1 MQYATL
7 MLRISEHDG
16 RIAAELRPPPPHP
29 PLPPPPPKSSPR
41 ASTSARYAALA
52 SAVSRDGLA
61 GLNSTLGA
69 RDDLLLTFGSV
80 SLASFVTNWVES
92 LRGAGEWRLLVG
104 ALDDELLG
112 TVSHAGAP
120 AVRIGGGEVGG
131 GAYFRKD
138 YEVFK
143 KMGARKVGFLA
154 ALADAA
160 PAGIWVCD
168 ADMVW
173 LRPPPAELVHRAALA
188 GGDVLLS
195 TDCLDLRGDERGECG
210 ATANFNTGVLFVRK
224 TARARRFLGAWAA
237 KMEAARPEPWLDDQ
251 AVFNELVR
259 DGFAQSGGGASRL
272 YSAAGGTV
280 TVGLLP
286 LSLVANGHTFFVQHR
301 CAFCQPHCECDD
313 PLPLAVHTT
322 YQYGDAAEFAYGKRA
337 RLQQAGLWRAD
348 DGGGAAERFLAVRE
362 PPRLV
367 GAAVTSNHSA
377 ALVAQQRD
385 HEGGWRRR
393 VISLLALAIATNR
406 TLVLPAA
413 LCYCDLNWAE
423 MRACRVPGAEAM
435 PLPFEC
441 PIDHLLELPAWHRQT
456 LVRWRPPRY
465 LRHSRRITPASVQRV
480 AFARSGAHVDGDTL
494 WLPAGR
500 DDAALRTALSAAG
513 ADAAEVLEVDPDTLD
528 GALCGFAAAERR
540 VAFAAEAPRLLR
552 FPRLFC
558 VAEGAAA
565 GVVHGAPCC
574 TRFSMATGWMEEGD
588 PRGNGHFPCAWS
600 ARAPG
605 SLVGADGGGC
615 AAVADDAASGGASA
629 WAAAEVRRVAA
640 PSDGVLLAT
649 CVPPLALEA
658 SEAEAE
664 LSELRNWHASVVKA
678 GAGARATVLSGSK
691 RVSALCA
698 ELGVAHVQLPAASG
712 GWAAAAA
719 ACAAFGA
726 AWIEHEGRSLVLASP
741 HVVWLRDPAPFVEC
755 AQPTADGGA
764 DGGVESL
771 ECAPVAPADA
781 LVATEML
788 SVKQDALFGAGF
800 AKWGALDPSVLVLR
814 ASAGGRAFAS
824 AWQSAL
830 ETEAKAAAPRGWA
843 ERAGAL
849 LRSLVEVPGAA
860 WPGLTEL
867 PTLGV
872 RQNSRLFEA
881 LGGRALLG
889 VLPAGGFA
897 HGHAYLVQR
906 VHSRLGVAPF
916 CVRPQLAPLPTS
928 PHESAAA
935 RRLRLD
941 GASLWLAAAAPPA
954 RPRLLLLDLQ
964 LPELR
969 PPPADAGGAAWLV
982 AHVAAVGHQLR
993 ALRDGLGAA
1002 RALGR
1007 ELAVPP
1013 LRCYCDRAPS
1023 GAEPLLRLGC
1033 RLPSAE
1039 SEAYLPFACAPDH
1052 LLRADAW
1059 ADDASAGG
1067 ARLRS
1072 TESVRRWRLPER
1084 RVGVH
1089 PCAPAGAPPAADGP
1103 TTCAG
1108 ATGEQL
1114 ARALSKWRDAPVLEL
1129 PWRAERRPFVR
1140 FESVDAGAALDAEAA
1155 ALLGG
1160 PAGGWCAPCGGAC
1173 DAALPAEVR
1182 AVAVVDGE
1190 RFCLDFGKLLRG

>member
-1 MQYATL
+1 M
-7 MLRISEHDG
+7 
-16 RIAAELRPPPPHP
+16 AA
-29 PLPPPPPKSSPR
+29 
-41 ASTSARYAALA
+41 
-52 SAVSRDGLA
+52 
-61 GLNSTLGA
+61 
-69 RDDLLLTFGSV
+69 
-80 SLASFVTNWVES
+80 
-92 LRGAGEWRLLVG
+92 
-104 ALDDELLG
+104 
-112 TVSHAGAP
+112 
-120 AVRIGGGEVGG
+120 
-131 GAYFRKD
+131 
-138 YEVFK
+138 
-143 KMGARKVGFLA
+143 
-154 ALADAA
+154 
-160 PAGIWVCD
+160 
-168 ADMVW
+168 
-173 LRPPPAELVHRAALA
+173 
-188 GGDVLLS
+188 
-195 TDCLDLRGDERGECG
+195 
-210 ATANFNTGVLFVRK
+210 
-224 TARARRFLGAWAA
+224 
-237 KMEAARPEPWLDDQ
+237 
-251 AVFNELVR
+251 
-259 DGFAQSGGGASRL
+259 ASRL

-286 LSLVANGHTFFVQHR
+286 LALVANGHTFFVQHR

-465 LRHSRRITPASVQRV
+465 LRHSRRIAPASVQRV

-500 DDAALRTALSAAG
+500 DDAALRTALTAAG
-513 ADAAEVLEVDPDTLD
+513 ADAAEVLEVDPETLD

-540 VAFAAEAPRLLR
+540 AAFAAEAPRLLR

-558 VAEGAAA
+558 VAESAAA

-574 TRFSMATGWMEEGD
+574 TRFSMATGWMEEETRAATATSRARGRRARPLRSSAPMAAAARRRRPT
-588 PRGNGHFPCAWS
+588 PRRRRIG
-600 ARAPG
+600 
-605 SLVGADGGGC
+605 VGGGRG
-615 AAVADDAASGGASA
+615 AAGSGAERRRAAGD
-629 WAAAEVRRVAA
+629 V
-640 PSDGVLLAT
+640 
-649 CVPPLALEA
+649 CVPPLAAEA

-678 GAGARATVLSGSK
+678 GAGARALVLSGSK

-698 ELGVAHVQLPAASG
+698 ELGVAHVQLPAAAGG

-726 AWIEHEGRSLVLASP
+726 AWIEHEGRSVVLASP

-755 AQPTADGGA
+755 VQPTADGGA
-764 DGGVESL
+764 DGGAASL

-800 AKWGALDPSVLVLR
+800 AKWGAFDPSVLVLR
-814 ASAGGRAFAS
+814 ASAAGRAFAR
-824 AWQSAL
+824 AWRARSKPRRA
-830 ETEAKAAAPRGWA
+830 AAAPRGWA

-982 AHVAAVGHQLR
+982 AHVAAARHQLR

-1059 ADDASAGG
+1059 ADDASTGG

-1084 RVGVH
+1084 RVAVPRAH
-1089 PCAPAGAPPAADGP
+1089 RAGAPPAADGP
-1103 TTCAG
+1103 TACAG

-1114 ARALSKWRDAPVLEL
+1114 ARALAKWRDAPVLEL

-1140 FESVDAGAALDAEAA
+1140 FESADDGAALDARRRPRCSAGPSADGARRAA
-1155 ALLGG
+1155 ARATRRCRRRCARWPSSTAIASVWTLGS
-1160 PAGGWCAPCGGAC
+1160 
-1173 DAALPAEVR
+1173 LE
-1182 AVAVVDGE
+1182 
-1190 RFCLDFGKLLRG
+1190 